1 MKSARAC
8 KINQGANFLLI
19 MTDSFLISVLAQSRT
34 CLWVSAD
41 PRTGIYP

>member
-1 MKSARAC
+1 MESGSPC

-19 MTDSFLISVLAQSRT
+19 MTDTFLISVLAQSRT

-41 PRTGIYP
+41 PRIGIYP